1 MKTSIKSMA
10 LGCCAAVIVF
20 GGMGR
25 IESAHAF
32 IYEEHMT
39 QGYMQQEQFIDEESN
54 LQLYDED
61 EFGTYKGSYNLF
73 EQSGERRLGAE
84 LKYFESDRLKLTHD
98 YGGDVADG
106 RVESFHTMLRLKLS
120 F

>member
-1 MKTSIKSMA
+1 MR
-10 LGCCAAVIVF
+10 
-20 GGMGR
+20 R
-25 IESAHAF
+25 IH
-32 IYEEHMT
+32 
-39 QGYMQQEQFIDEESN
+39 
-54 LQLYDED
+54 
-61 EFGTYKGSYNLF
+61 KGIIMDDNVTK
-73 EQSGERRLGAE
+73 E